1 MSDVLLA
8 SSQQLLI
15 KILQATHDRCLG
27 RLCFAPAKR
36 DTSLFFGFGE
46 YLVSLALMA
55 LAWTTADFRY
65 RFRIR
70 TAPLPMDRLTFWVVG
85 AVGVLTLLTDLWRAQ
100 AWPVLVGPLPPAAWQ
115 AVLGGALLLT
125 FLTWAWFAF
134 IRPSTYGKLNAK
146 RYAETLYRV
155 ILRGS
160 PPELAIAADELS
172 RSAEA
177 LVRHAST
184 RSRGEPRT
192 QQEPPRVTG
201 YANDILLLIADQR
214 FCRAMVD
221 SSPNTI
227 GALFQA
233 MRKLA
238 KYRIAIDLF
247 ARNIVRQAI
256 ANRDSFLFHESSG
269 YDSGLLG
276 YHKPLTTVMFSDI
289 AAVEENPSM
298 LDPGYFESK
307 NWKADQWAAY
317 CRIVLAALR
326 PFAERGLWGGQGSPF
341 HSATEGLK
349 NAVSDLYKLN
359 GLTSHSWDDDTQA
372 RLRVVVGFIKDALKI
387 LEEAGVPEGMARRV
401 RDRFGPAATFYDEL
415 AELMADVIHAASAVT
430 SPRDLC
436 WWIQHNSVWAEL
448 TWFSDLTANAWGVVA
463 FKLRRLLYDD
473 IAEMTRFPNFVGAR
487 ILGFCLNVMG
497 FELRDEE
504 LGREMRP
511 LHKAVLRWTRTNNA
525 KLHKA
530 NPRVA
535 DACLVDGIT
544 YDEANSRLVRTYPAE
559 GLSLVPHYIYF
570 AVDPLPHPEAEGK
583 AEQHKV

>member
-1 MSDVLLA
+1 MSDLPLA

-15 KILQATHDRCLG
+15 KIWQATHDGCLG
-27 RLCFAPAKR
+27 WLCFAPAKP
-36 DTSLFFGFGE
+36 DTPVFFGFGE
-46 YLVSLALMA
+46 YLASVALMV
-55 LAWTTADFRY
+55 LAWTIGDVRY

-70 TAPLPMDRLTFWVVG
+70 TAPLPMYRLTFWVVG

-100 AWPVLVGPLPPAAWQ
+100 AWPVLVGPLPPAVWQ

-184 RSRGEPRT
+184 RSHGEPGT
-192 QQEPPRVTG
+192 PKEPPRVTA
-201 YANDILLLIADQR
+201 YADDILLLIADQR
-214 FCRAMVD
+214 FCRAVVD

-227 GALFQA
+227 GTLFQA
-233 MRKLA
+233 MRKFA
-238 KYRIAIDLF
+238 KYRIALNLF

-256 ANRDSFLFHESSG
+256 ANRESFLYHELSG

-289 AAVEENPSM
+289 AAVEENASM
-298 LDPGYFESK
+298 LDPGYFDSR

-317 CRIVLAALR
+317 GRIVLTALR
-326 PFAERGLWGGQGSPF
+326 AFAERGLWWGHGSPF

-349 NAVSDLYKLN
+349 HAVSDLYKLN
-359 GLTSHSWDDDTQA
+359 GLTVPSWDDDTQA
-372 RLRVVVGFIKDALKI
+372 RLRVVVDFIKDALKI
-387 LEEAGVPEGMARRV
+387 LEEAGVPEGIARRV
-401 RDRFGPAATFYDEL
+401 RDRFSPAATFYDEL
-415 AELMADVIHAASAVT
+415 AELIADVMHAA
-430 SPRDLC
+430 
-436 WWIQHNSVWAEL
+436 HNSVWSEL
-448 TWFSDLTANAWGVVA
+448 TWFSDSIANAWGVVA
-463 FKLRRLLYDD
+463 FKLRRLLFGE
-473 IAEMTRFPNFVGAR
+473 IAEMTRFPNFMGAR

-497 FELRDEE
+497 FELRDKE
-504 LGREMRP
+504 LAPEMLP
-511 LHKAVLRWTRTNNA
+511 LHKAVLRWTKANYA

-544 YDEANSRLVRTYPAE
+544 YDQANSRLVRTYPAE
-559 GLSLVPHYIYF
+559 GLSLAPHYVYF
-570 AVDPLPHPEAEGK
+570 AVDPLPHTEAEGSPK
-583 AEQHKV
+583 LL

>member
-1 MSDVLLA
+1 MSDLLLA
-8 SSQQLLI
+8 SWQLLLRV
-15 KILQATHDRCLG
+15 LQATHGGCLG
-27 RLCFAPAKR
+27 RLCFAPAKP
-36 DTSLFFGFGE
+36 DTSVFFGFGE
-46 YLVSLALMA
+46 YLASVALMV
-55 LAWTTADFRY
+55 LAWTIGDVRY

-70 TAPLPMDRLTFWVVG
+70 TAPLPMYSLTFWVVG

-100 AWPVLVGPLPPAAWQ
+100 AWPVLVGPLPPAVWR
-115 AVLGGALLLT
+115 AVLGGALLMT

-134 IRPSTYGKLNAK
+134 IRPSTYGKLNAR

-184 RSRGEPRT
+184 RSRREPGT
-192 QQEPPRVTG
+192 QKEPPRVTG
-201 YANDILLLIADQR
+201 YADDILLLIADQR
-214 FCRAMVD
+214 FCRTMVD

-238 KYRIAIDLF
+238 KYRIAIKLF

-256 ANRDSFLFHESSG
+256 ANRDSFLYHESSG

-276 YHKPLTTVMFSDI
+276 YHKPLTTVMFSDT
-289 AAVEENPSM
+289 AAVEEIGI
-298 LDPGYFESK
+298 LFDPGYFESRD
-307 NWKADQWAAY
+307 WKADQWAAY
-317 CRIVLAALR
+317 GRIVLMALR
-326 PFAERGLWGGQGSPF
+326 AFAKRGLWWGHGSPF

-359 GLTSHSWDDDTQA
+359 GLTAASWDDDTQT
-372 RLRVVVGFIKDALKI
+372 RLRVVVEFIKDALKI
-387 LEEAGVPEGMARRV
+387 LEEAGVPEGVARRV
-401 RDRFGPAATFYDEL
+401 RDRFNPAATFYDEL

-436 WWIQHNSVWAEL
+436 WWIQHNSVWAGL
-448 TWFSDLTANAWGVVA
+448 TWPRDSKANAWGVVA
-463 FKLRRLLYDD
+463 FKLRRLVFDD
-473 IAEMTRFPNFVGAR
+473 IVEMARFPNFQGAR
-487 ILGFCLNVMG
+487 TLGFCLNVMG
-497 FELRDEE
+497 FELRPEE

-511 LHKAVLRWTRTNNA
+511 LHKSVLRWTRANYA

-544 YDEANSRLVRTYPAE
+544 YDEVNSRLVRTYPAD
-559 GLSLVPHYIYF
+559 GLRLAPHYVYF
-570 AVDPLPHPEAEGK
+570 AVDPLPHTEAEGK
-583 AEQHKV
+583 AEHNKGR

>member
-1 MSDVLLA
+1 
-8 SSQQLLI
+8 
-15 KILQATHDRCLG
+15 
-27 RLCFAPAKR
+27 
-36 DTSLFFGFGE
+36 
-46 YLVSLALMA
+46 
-55 LAWTTADFRY
+55 
-65 RFRIR
+65 
-70 TAPLPMDRLTFWVVG
+70 
-85 AVGVLTLLTDLWRAQ
+85 
-100 AWPVLVGPLPPAAWQ
+100 
-115 AVLGGALLLT
+115 
-125 FLTWAWFAF
+125 
-134 IRPSTYGKLNAK
+134 LNAK

-160 PPELAIAADELS
+160 PPELAISADELS

-184 RSRGEPRT
+184 RSWGEPRT
-192 QQEPPRVTG
+192 QKEPPRVTG
-201 YANDILLLIADQR
+201 YADDILLLIADQR

-238 KYRIAIDLF
+238 KYRIALDLF

-289 AAVEENPSM
+289 AAVEEIRIM
-298 LDPGYFESK
+298 LDPGYVESK

-317 CRIVLAALR
+317 GRIVLTALR
-326 PFAERGLWGGQGSPF
+326 AFAERGLWWRQGSPF
-341 HSATEGLK
+341 HSATDLLK
-349 NAVSDLYKLN
+349 NAVSGLYKLN
-359 GLTSHSWDDDTQA
+359 GLAGPSWDDDTQA
-372 RLRVVVGFIKDALKI
+372 RLRVVVDFIKDALAI

-401 RDRFGPAATFYDEL
+401 HDRFSPATTFYDEL
-415 AELMADVIHAASAVT
+415 AELIADVIHAASAVT

-448 TWFSDLTANAWGVVA
+448 TWPRDSKANAWGVVA
-463 FKLRRLLYDD
+463 FRLRRLVFDD
-473 IAEMTRFPNFVGAR
+473 IAEMARFPNFQGAR
-487 ILGFCLNVMG
+487 TLGFCLNVMG
-497 FELRDEE
+497 FELRDDE

-511 LHKAVLRWTRTNNA
+511 LHKAVLRWTKTNYA

-544 YDEANSRLVRTYPAE
+544 YDEAKSRLVRTYPAD
-559 GLSLVPHYIYF
+559 GLRLAPHYVYF
-570 AVDPLPHPEAEGK
+570 AVDPLPHTEAEGK
-583 AEQHKV
+583 ADTTKDGKAP